1 MPDISRFLEIEN
13 KTMQEYSY
21 IKKARYLKDNKIFCL
36 FEDGNTRVRKLDTY
50 IQKGGVFSYLKEEAN
65 VKKFQIVEGV
75 ITWKDAEIDIAPET
89 VYHHATAKP
98 LPKWAIQY

>member
-1 MPDISRFLEIEN
+1 
-13 KTMQEYSY
+13 MQEYSY
-21 IKKARYLKDNKIFCL
+21 IKKARYLKDNKIFCV
-36 FEDGNTRVRKLDTY
+36 FEDGNSGVLNLDTY

-89 VYHHATAKP
+89 VYHHATTKP